1 MPYIEKSGF
10 TNCKTLVKSIVSD
23 LTENGFTKMSYGDSY
38 SGQDPDY
45 YVLTAS
51 NKVNSLAGTQDWCI
65 WFDAR
70 GGDSENDELECA
82 VLTPQ
87 QIVVTKPQTP
97 SESPNVLEPAKL
109 TATDTALSV
118 FGDYN
123 IRNTDPAA
131 TLNPTGNQPKFVYY
145 AAANIPQKTNY
156 SLANEYVGILGSHIF
171 TSKDIVDTN
180 NENNLSFYDY
190 NTAGAMAYKVTFNDP
205 SFYKFFD
212 RSEHPN
218 SIAYPMSY
226 SLVISNRGIA
236 LNIWEQAS
244 DDAQDTQ
251 NSSRGSR
258 FSWVVVQRPVHKDT
272 GSVYVDGNAP
282 VFCLYSCGRKQYDV
296 QPLHLPNTPISY
308 SSIQNLNTGQEDI
321 NLKYLKPYS
330 KLNLVTWSSPI
341 RRFTVR
347 EKNVDKPTISVPATI
362 ATVDNNAVL
371 NDSQQVAIAEDG
383 RYILTFP
390 NKWNTQTSLYPVDT
404 DLIATTSADV
414 LSQGAEVSFKP
425 YGEGTDR
432 TYKAMQA
439 NGVNNTGMRI
449 LFMKEGPGISLTE

>member
-10 TNCKTLVKSIVSD
+10 TSCKTLVKSIVAD
-23 LTENGFTKMSYGDSY
+23 LTENGFTKMTYGDEY
-38 SGQDPDY
+38 IGEDPDY
-45 YVLTAS
+45 YVLTATD
-51 NKVNSLAGTQDWCI
+51 KVNSLAGTQDWCI

-82 VLTPQ
+82 VLTPA
-87 QIVVTKPQTP
+87 QIVVTEPEPPADST
-97 SESPNVLEPAKL
+97 PNVLEPAKL
-109 TATDTALSV
+109 TATDTALSI
-118 FGDYN
+118 FGDYK
-123 IRNTDPAA
+123 IRNIDSSAVLTPSSSQQK
-131 TLNPTGNQPKFVYY
+131 PVYY
-145 AAANIPQKTNY
+145 DPSSVPEKQSF
-156 SLANEYVGILGSHIF
+156 SLEGEYVGILGSHIF
-171 TSKDIVDTN
+171 KSTGIVDTN
-180 NENNLSFYDY
+180 EENNLSIYDLPS
-190 NTAGAMAYKVTFNDP
+190 NTLSTRYSYNDP

-226 SLVISNRGIA
+226 TLLITDRGIA

-244 DDAQDTQ
+244 DDSQNTQ

-258 FSWVVVQRPVHKDT
+258 FAWVVVQRPVQKDT
-272 GSVYVDGNAP
+272 GTVYTDGNAP
-282 VFCLYSCGRKQYDV
+282 VFCLYSCGRKQTDV
-296 QPLHLPNTPISY
+296 QPLYLQNTPDKTIP
-308 SSIQNLNTGQEDI
+308 IKNLNTGADGI
-321 NLKYLKPYS
+321 LYYLQPYK
-330 KLNLVTWSSPI
+330 KLNLVTWASPI

-347 EKNVDKPTISVPATI
+347 EKTVDKPTISVPATI

-390 NKWNTQTSLYPVDT
+390 NKWNTQTALYPVDT

-414 LSQGAEVSFKP
+414 ISQNAEVSFKP
-425 YGEGTDR
+425 YGESTDR
-432 TYKAMQA
+432 TYKALQA

-449 LFMKEGPGISLTE
+449 LFMKEGPGITLSE